1 MLKCVVFYNS
11 FELNLFTNSLKLEFY
26 FSMSLPMYVV
36 VILFICA
43 GDVIMSLFLNE
54 LYGFQ
59 LDNHRW

>member
-1 MLKCVVFYNS
+1 MGFSIFMLVT
-11 FELNLFTNSLKLEFY
+11 LL
-26 FSMSLPMYVV
+26 
-36 VILFICA
+36 ICA